1 MKALLV
7 AACCACMLS
16 LGTVPANAAQGS
28 PEALVK
34 STVEEVLGVIKQTQD
49 RSALRKLAEQ
59 KVLPYFDFAQ
69 MTRLAMGPSWRKATP
84 EQQQVLVDNFRE
96 LLVNTYT
103 NALIQAGSGGGRSV
117 DVKPGPPAKSGS
129 TVVRTEVNEAGK
141 QPLHIDYRM
150 TNESGSW
157 KVYDVIVEGVSLVTN
172 YRSEFSDQ
180 VSRSGIDGLIKRL
193 KDRNASLAKR

>member
-1 MKALLV
+1 MKNLLV
-7 AACCACMLS
+7 LVCSALVVSMAPARAADTS
-16 LGTVPANAAQGS
+16 S

-34 STVEEVLGVIKQTQD
+34 NTVEEVLGAIKQTQD
-49 RSALRKLAEQ
+49 RAALRKVAEQ

-69 MTRLAMGPSWRKATP
+69 MTRLAMGPAWRKATP
-84 EQQQVLVDNFRE
+84 EQQQTLVDNFRE

-103 NALIQAGSGGGRSV
+103 NALIQAGSGSGRTL
-117 DVKPGPPAKSGS
+117 DVKPGPPAKGS
-129 TVVRTEVNEAGK
+129 SAAVRTEITEAGK
-141 QPLHIDYRM
+141 QPLHIDYRL

-180 VSRSGIDGLIKRL
+180 VAKTGIDGLIKSL